1 MMTVLWIFVLV
12 VLLSAAL
19 AGLSAAPWLPTLPSQ
34 RKHLL
39 DQLKLQ
45 PGQTVV
51 DLGCGDGSMLFAVAR
66 RFPEVICTGYDISL
80 LPLFIAWGRKLLFFK
95 AYKNVHIHFGDLFK
109 QDCRNADIVFIFL
122 LSKCYPKLLTSL
134 KGKVAPN
141 AQVIVE
147 AWPFPNLE
155 PQATLK
161 AEGLLP
167 VYIYTG
173 TIFRA

>member
-1 MMTVLWIFVLV
+1 MIVLWIFILV
-12 VLLSAAL
+12 VLVSAAL

-39 DQLKLQ
+39 DHLKLES
-45 PGQTVV
+45 GQTVV

-95 AYKNVHIHFGDLFK
+95 AYKNVHIYFGDLFK
-109 QDCRNADIVFIFL
+109 QDCRQAEIVFIFL
-122 LSKCYPKLLTSL
+122 LSKCYPKLLTNL
-134 KGKVAPN
+134 KGKVSPT

-147 AWPFPNLE
+147 AWPLPGLE
-155 PQATLK
+155 PVEVLK
-161 AEGLLP
+161 ADGLLP